1 MSANAVAMMP
11 KMTKMTETVE
21 PFAMIPEWVLF
32 SDLRDRS
39 VRLIGVL
46 MRHDGEQGAFPSRK
60 RLATIL
66 NCSTDSVD
74 KAVKELESYGL
85 IKRNKRFNDDGSQ
98 RSNLFELRLGGA
110 VHKRPRSR
118 VSAAHNE
125 SNITKVSFNLRA
137 AKNGPIKINGKGQSH
152 GYSYTKPSR

>member
-1 MSANAVAMMP
+1 
-11 KMTKMTETVE
+11 MTKMTPNLE

-32 SDLRDRS
+32 SDLSDRS
-39 VRLIGVL
+39 VRLVGIL

-74 KAVKELESYGL
+74 KSVKELESYAL
-85 IKRNKRFNDDGSQ
+85 IKRKKRFNEDGSQ

-110 VHKRPRSR
+110 AHRRPRSR

-125 SNITKVSFNLRA
+125 SNITKVSYKLRA
-137 AKNGPIKINGKGQSH
+137 EKNGPIKINGKGQSH
-152 GYSYTKPSR
+152 GYRYTKPTR